1 MTDGGADATRASMRH
16 PVGDRMKGALM
27 MKRGLVVLAVLLVG
41 IAALSVGASVRA
53 ADTEAS
59 ATLLANGEVL
69 GAGGAAKYETPGDDA
84 ATKIGYSALAVNSG
98 DTPYGTAVFSFKQN
112 GVTIAEAG
120 VPPSPPTNSARI
132 FIDYRTNVNAVPAR
146 SGAGTIDVNTGI
158 AVVNPGSA
166 TANVTYTL
174 RNVAGATITTG
185 HGTIAAGNHFACFID
200 ELKDK
205 VAPDFNLPPDFQNT
219 VQFGSLEMTSDLP
232 ISVLALRGT
241 TNQRHDFLFT
251 TTPVADLT
259 KPLSNSPVY
268 FPQFVDGGGYTTSLI
283 LLNTSGVTETGRL
296 QIMDNHG
303 APFVVNPVGGTPDS
317 SFRYSIQPNGVFR
330 FQTDGFPAEVQAGWA
345 RLTPDAGTST
355 PVCSGVFGSNPESVL
370 VSESGIAAG
379 GSTTHARVFV
389 DLSGNHNTG
398 LAIANLADTK
408 SSVTINA
415 FQSDGVTGIGSSQ
428 GPLPL
433 DANGHAAAFANEFI
447 SGLPADFIG
456 VLDIRS
462 STPFAA
468 LAVRSLYNERHDFLM
483 TTFPIADASKAA
495 PAPIIFPQVVDGGG
509 YVTEFILIS
518 AGGAAR
524 TILSFYDENGAPD
537 FVACR
542 IEDTYDEGATT
553 CYVDSVNGNDA
564 NDGLSEASPVKSQSA
579 INSKCTVVRFKRGSV
594 FNEKLAIPTPF
605 NNVRFGYNVKVYTNY
620 GPKSD
625 PLPQF
630 KVSSEPGRGPVAL
643 SFSPLTIDGLHFSG
657 ARGDGTMVHDFDF
670 DRDGITQGI
679 VGGIGA
685 FLGAATTFINNE
697 IDDCDIGL
705 MLGGEGSVVR
715 GNYVH
720 DLNMGIDAPPGV
732 DPNLVGGAEGIF
744 INASN
749 SEVSYNAFINCTGP
763 AKWVGSNGDC
773 DGGATEVSAAS
784 GGTIKNVNVHHNFS
798 YNSCGFFE
806 VATYFGDQ
814 GKGLFKDSSF
824 HNNVIVDSAWMGLLQ
839 VNNTD
844 FENVHF
850 YNNTLIQHKGSLNA
864 GYLWIIFTATSSGMA
879 GGQLVPGTVHLTN
892 NLYVLDGVANWY
904 RLFYPT
910 LDMDPAFDTQNNI
923 VASYSGPQDPKYVDL
938 GFANIA
944 GTAASDF
951 NLVKAGSPAVDAGA
965 DIAGNT
971 LDFFNRARP
980 NGSAPDIGAL
990 EFGSYQTKCIPRFSV
1005 SRMR

>member
-1 MTDGGADATRASMRH
+1 M
-16 PVGDRMKGALM
+16 
-27 MKRGLVVLAVLLVG
+27 
-41 IAALSVGASVRA
+41 
-53 ADTEAS
+53 
-59 ATLLANGEVL
+59 
-69 GAGGAAKYETPGDDA
+69 
-84 ATKIGYSALAVNSG
+84 
-98 DTPYGTAVFSFKQN
+98 
-112 GVTIAEAG
+112 
-120 VPPSPPTNSARI
+120 
-132 FIDYRTNVNAVPAR
+132 PAR
-146 SGAGTIDVNTGI
+146 SGAGTVDVNTGI

-219 VQFGSLEMTSDLP
+219 VQFGSLGMTSDQP

-283 LLNTSGVTETGRL
+283 LLNTSSVAETGSL
-296 QIMDNHG
+296 QIMDNH
-303 APFVVNPVGGTPDS
+303 
-317 SFRYSIQPNGVFR
+317 
-330 FQTDGFPAEVQAGWA
+330 
-345 RLTPDAGTST
+345 
-355 PVCSGVFGSNPESVL
+355 
-370 VSESGIAAG
+370 
-379 GSTTHARVFV
+379 
-389 DLSGNHNTG
+389 
-398 LAIANLADTK
+398 
-408 SSVTINA
+408 
-415 FQSDGVTGIGSSQ
+415 
-428 GPLPL
+428 
-433 DANGHAAAFANEFI
+433 
-447 SGLPADFIG
+447 
-456 VLDIRS
+456 
-462 STPFAA
+462 
-468 LAVRSLYNERHDFLM
+468 
-483 TTFPIADASKAA
+483 
-495 PAPIIFPQVVDGGG
+495 
-509 YVTEFILIS
+509 
-518 AGGAAR
+518 
-524 TILSFYDENGAPD
+524 GAPD

-564 NDGLSEASPVKSQSA
+564 NGGLSEASPVKSQSA

-594 FNEKLAIPTPF
+594 FKEQLAIPTPF

-630 KVSSEPGRGPVAL
+630 KVSSEPGRGPVVL

-749 SEVSYNAFINCTGP
+749 SEVSYNAFINCEGP

-784 GGTIKNVNVHHNFS
+784 GGAIKNVNVHHNFS

-824 HNNVIVDSAWMGLLQ
+824 HNNVIIDSAWMGLLQ

-844 FENVHF
+844 LENVHF
-850 YNNTLIQHKGSLNA
+850 YNNTLIQHPGSLNA
-864 GYLWIIFTATSSGMA
+864 GFLWIIFTSTSSGMT

-892 NLYVLDGVANWY
+892 NLYVLDGVTNWY
-904 RLFYPT
+904 RWINPAF
-910 LDMDPAFDTQNNI
+910 DMDPAFDTQNNI
-923 VASYSGPQDPKYVDL
+923 VASYSSPQDPQYVDL

-951 NLVKAGSPAVDAGA
+951 NLVKAGSPAVDAGT